1 MRGPDT
7 QAANGT
13 AHPHAAGIH
22 PHGRGHPHGAGHPQG
37 ATQRDHPASAP
48 RPLDA
53 FLVPPG
59 RDPLTEAFSGREFAP
74 PWRGSTPVDPAEAD
88 AALERVF
95 STPRKEP
102 AIVYVHVPYCQNHC
116 LFCGFF
122 QNVWKPEVADDFVD
136 DIVAEVAARAAT
148 PLVAAAP
155 VAAVYIGGGTPT
167 ALPAAA
173 LARLVDGLRR
183 HLPLSPDCEITLEGR
198 SFDFGLS
205 KAAAALGAGINRIS
219 LGVQSFDTAIRR
231 RLGRKL
237 SGEEV
242 RAALAELVGLSRAR
256 VVCDLIYG
264 LPGQDEATFLRDVDT
279 VAELGLDGATLY
291 ALNVWR
297 GGPLFR
303 AIEAG
308 KLPPAGPLAR
318 QAQAYA
324 AGVARL
330 TAQGWRQAS
339 QSHLVGS
346 PRERNV
352 YNAGIKRG
360 MPCLPFGPGAG
371 GQAHGVRWRN
381 VIEIERRR
389 ELLAQGL
396 APIEGLSRMPLRY
409 AAQAAV
415 TAGLEAGALDLAT
428 VERLAP
434 GFRVAAAPLL
444 ANWSEVG
451 LVVPDGDRL
460 RTTTAGAFWITNLTS
475 GLYTALDRAD
485 SPPSATEETP

>member
-1 MRGPDT
+1 MHGASTR
-7 QAANGT
+7 AANGA
-13 AHPHAAGIH
+13 AHPHAAA
-22 PHGRGHPHGAGHPQG
+22 GHPHGGGHPHG

-48 RPLDA
+48 RPLDD
-53 FLVPPG
+53 FLVPAG

-74 PWRGSTPVDPAEAD
+74 PWRGSTPVDGIEAD
-88 AALERVF
+88 AVLERVF
-95 STPRKEP
+95 ATARDEP
-102 AIVYVHVPYCQNHC
+102 AIAYVHVPYCQNHC

-122 QNVWKPEVADDFVD
+122 QNVWKPEVADGFVD
-136 DIVAEVAARAAT
+136 DVVAEVAARAAT
-148 PLVAAAP
+148 PLIASAP

-173 LARLVDGLRR
+173 LARLIEGLRT
-183 HLPLSPDCEITLEGR
+183 HLPLADDCEITLEGR
-198 SFDFGLS
+198 AFDFGLS
-205 KAAAALGAGINRIS
+205 KAAAALGAGVNRIS
-219 LGVQSFDTAIRR
+219 LGVQSFDTGVRR

-237 SGEEV
+237 SGEEL
-242 RAALAELVGLSRAR
+242 RTALAELVDLGRAR

-264 LPGQDEATFLRDVDT
+264 LPGQDEEIWARDVDT
-279 VAELGLDGATLY
+279 AADLGLDGATLY
-291 ALNVWR
+291 ALNIWR

-330 TAQGWRQAS
+330 SERGWRAVS
-339 QSHLVGS
+339 QSHLAGS
-346 PRERNV
+346 ERERNV

-371 GQAHGVRWRN
+371 GQAHGIRWRN

-389 ELLAQGL
+389 ELVARGR
-396 APIEGLSRMPLRY
+396 APVEGLSRMPARY

-415 TAGLEAGALDLAT
+415 TAGLEAGAIDLAT
-428 VERLAP
+428 VEALAP
-434 GFRVAAAPLL
+434 GFSDAAAPLV
-444 ANWSEVG
+444 ANWSEAG
-451 LVVPDGDRL
+451 LVVREESRL

-475 GLYTALDRAD
+475 GLYAALDRTD
-485 SPPSATEETP
+485 PPPSATKETP